1 MLFDH
6 RVKLSLFNTQIR
18 EKFEFRT
25 LAVSVANSHIGQ
37 ATYFLKHR
45 LIYVIP
51 MYLKFCLT
59 KDAFKNYSTLS

>member
-1 MLFDH
+1 MKMLFDH
-6 RVKLSLFNTQIR
+6 RVKLPLFNTEIR

-37 ATYFLKHR
+37 ETYFLAHRALKHR

-51 MYLKFCLT
+51 MHLKFC
-59 KDAFKNYSTLS
+59 